1 MISLNKNQECLEK
14 ILQRLTNLIVT
25 TECDIKELDKLVNMA
40 NLTSAQ
46 LCEAEHVQMHIELMK
61 NEIYSQFEDYKYND
75 EKEYEENGKN

>member
-1 MISLNKNQECLEK
+1 MNKNQECLEK

-75 EKEYEENGKN
+75 EKENEENGKN

>member
-1 MISLNKNQECLEK
+1 MLLNKNQECLEK

-75 EKEYEENGKN
+75 EKENEENGKN

>member
-1 MISLNKNQECLEK
+1 MIPLNKNQECLEK

-75 EKEYEENGKN
+75 EKENEENGKN

>member
-1 MISLNKNQECLEK
+1 MNKNQECLEK

>member
-1 MISLNKNQECLEK
+1 MSLNKNQECLEK